1 MIVTTKLGR
10 LEGEALDG
18 VTVFRGVP
26 YAAPPTGELRFRAPA
41 PPAPWTTVRDA
52 RQFGPTPPQLLSI
65 MRDLA
70 PQSEDCLHLN
80 VWTPSGP
87 ARPRAPMPVV
97 VFVHGGA
104 FVSGASTHPMYDCR
118 QLALRGG
125 LVVVS
130 FNYRLGA
137 LGFADL
143 GALGEGSFTADANNG
158 LRDQL
163 AVLHWV
169 RDHIDAFGGDPEQ
182 VTLLG
187 QSAGAMTVATL
198 LTLPQASGRFV
209 RAIAQ
214 SGAGHHVTTRAHSAV
229 IAQRMVDALGLG
241 ARDLAQL
248 RTLPVEAIV
257 KAQAACL
264 RHTIDVGAAGRPLHN
279 ANMTLLPV
287 VDGELIAQVPIDAA
301 REGAGANIPLLL
313 GTNQDEWSFWVFL
326 TDVTKRDLDATGLQ
340 REVETRLPGH
350 GLAASDFYTSE
361 LARELGRRPA
371 CWEVYCAFETD
382 RIFTLPAA
390 RLAEARTNAAA
401 ATFMYRFDW
410 TGPLFEGQ
418 MGCCHTMEVPF
429 VLGVTDGGFGQL
441 FTGGGDDARALSERV
456 MDAWI
461 AFVRGGDP
469 STEHFGN
476 WPRYERERRATMAL
490 RREHGLLRTPSDAML
505 QFWSEL
511 I

>member
-1 MIVTTKLGR
+1 VIVTTKLGR
-10 LEGEALDG
+10 LEGEEQAG

-26 YAAPPTGELRFRAPA
+26 YAAPPVGELRFRAPA
-41 PPAPWTTVRDA
+41 PPEPWSSVRDA
-52 RQFGPTPPQLLSI
+52 REFGPTPPQLLSI

-80 VWTPSGP
+80 VWAPSGP
-87 ARPRAPMPVV
+87 ARPRGPMPVV

-118 QLALRGG
+118 ELALRGG

-143 GALGEGSFTADANNG
+143 GALGETSFAADANNG
-158 LRDQL
+158 LRDQIAAL
-163 AVLHWV
+163 RWV
-169 RDHIDAFGGDPEQ
+169 REHIDAFGGDPDQ

-198 LTLPQASGRFV
+198 LTLPQASGLFA

-214 SGAGHHVTTRAHSAV
+214 SGAAHHVTTRAHSAV
-229 IAQRMVDALGLG
+229 IAQCMLDALGIG
-241 ARDLAQL
+241 ARDLARL
-248 RTLPVEAIV
+248 RALPVEAIV

-264 RHTIDVGAAGRPLHN
+264 RLAVDVGAEGRPLHN

-287 VDGELIAQVPIDAA
+287 VDGDLIARVPIDAA
-301 REGAGANIPLLL
+301 RSGAGGDVPLLL
-313 GTNQDEWSFWVFL
+313 GTNKDEWHFWVFL
-326 TDVTKRDLDATGLQ
+326 SDVSKRDLDDDGLLQ
-340 REVETRLPGH
+340 ELDRRLPGR
-350 GLAASDFYTSE
+350 GRDASEFYAAE
-361 LARELGRRPA
+361 LARQLGRDPA
-371 CWEVYCAFETD
+371 CWQVYCAFETD
-382 RIFTLPAA
+382 RIFALPAA
-390 RLAEARTNAAA
+390 RLAEARAAAPA
-401 ATFMYRFDW
+401 ATFMYQFDW

-418 MGCCHTMEVPF
+418 LGCCHTMEVPF
-429 VLGVTDGGFGQL
+429 VLGSTDGGFGQV
-441 FTGGGDDARALSERV
+441 FAGGGEQARALSAQV

-461 AFVRGGDP
+461 AFIRTGDP
-469 STEHFGN
+469 STEPLGT
-476 WPRYERERRATMAL
+476 WPRYELQRRAAMAL
-490 RREHGLLRTPSDAML
+490 RREHGLLRSSDDATL
-505 QFWSEL
+505 QFWSES

>member
-10 LEGEALDG
+10 LEGEDLDG

-26 YAAPPTGELRFRAPA
+26 YAAPPIGELRFRAPV
-41 PPAPWTTVRDA
+41 PPASWTSVRDA

-80 VWTPSGP
+80 VWTPSGL
-87 ARPRAPMPVV
+87 ARPRDPMPVV

-143 GALGEGSFTADANNG
+143 GALGESSFTADANNG
-158 LRDQL
+158 LRDQI

-169 RDHIDAFGGDPEQ
+169 RQHIDAFGGDPEQ

-187 QSAGAMTVATL
+187 QSAGAMTAATL
-198 LTLPQASGRFV
+198 LTLPQVSGLFV

-229 IAQRMVDALGLG
+229 IAQRMVDALRLG

-248 RTLPVEAIV
+248 RSLPVEAIV

-264 RHTIDVGAAGRPLHN
+264 RHTVDVGAAGRPLHN

-301 REGAGANIPLLL
+301 RDGAGAQIPLLL

-326 TDVTKRDLDATGLQ
+326 TDVTKRDLDASGLQ
-340 REVETRLPGH
+340 HELETRLPGH
-350 GLAASDFYTSE
+350 GPAASEFYTAE

-382 RIFTLPAA
+382 RIFGLPAA
-390 RLAEARTNAAA
+390 RLADARANAPA

-441 FTGGGDDARALSERV
+441 FTGGGDDARAFSERI

-461 AFVRGGDP
+461 GFVRGGDP
-469 STEHFGN
+469 STAHFGN
-476 WPRYERERRATMAL
+476 WPRYEGERCTTMAL
-490 RREHGLLRTPSDAML
+490 RREHGLLCTPGDATL
-505 QFWSEL
+505 HFWSEL